1 MNKII
6 SIFVFAA
13 VLIFTNACN
22 ETKQKNE
29 NQTDTV
35 DNSTNYLSVDDVFA
49 QGDSLTNKTIH
60 VEGIIEHVCKHTWKR
75 FKITTGDNEF
85 QFIKIELGDK
95 FQTIDSSI
103 IGKTV
108 RVTGKLKPVRMDSTM
123 MSQWEK
129 SMQENHKG
137 EEDTN
142 HYKEELAFI
151 QRIQKQIIMEEI
163 PYYTNFTIEAEN
175 YELK

>member
-35 DNSTNYLSVDDVFA
+35 ENSTNYLSVDDVFA
-49 QGDSLTNKTIH
+49 QGDSLANKIIN
-60 VEGIIEHVCKHTWKR
+60 VEGVIEHVCKHTWKR
-75 FKITTGDNEF
+75 FKIIGSNEN

-95 FQTIDSSI
+95 FPTVDASI
-103 IGKTV
+103 MGKKV
-108 RVTGKLKPVRMDSTM
+108 KVTGKLIPIKMDETAMMKWEETM
-123 MSQWEK
+123 KQ
-129 SMQENHKG
+129 NHKG
-137 EEDTN
+137 EENTE

-151 QRIQKQIIMEEI
+151 QNIHQQIKSGVI
-163 PYYTNFTIEAEN
+163 PYYTNYSIEAES
-175 YELK
+175 YELE

>member
-13 VLIFTNACN
+13 LLIFTNACN

-35 DNSTNYLSVDDVFA
+35 ENSTNYLSVDDVFV
-49 QGDSLTNKTIH
+49 QGDSLANKTIH

-75 FKITTGDNEF
+75 FKINGENEF
-85 QFIKIELGDK
+85 QFIKIELGDN
-95 FQTIDSSI
+95 FQTIDASI
-103 IGKTV
+103 LGKKVKVIGK
-108 RVTGKLKPVRMDSTM
+108 LIPVKMDENAMMKWEETM
-123 MSQWEK
+123 K
-129 SMQENHKG
+129 ENHKG
-137 EEDTN
+137 EENTE

-151 QRIQKQIIMEEI
+151 QNIHQQIKDGKI
-163 PYYTNFTIEAEN
+163 PYYTNYTIDADS
-175 YELK
+175 YELE